1 MTKPGGVSDSLVS
14 SVDLAP
20 TILNLCHINP
30 EAQPPDMQGV
40 DITPLLKDSRAKA
53 RESCFIEVDEADN
66 GLARALPQVFETFG
80 NMELRVKYLV
90 TDRYSLTVYN
100 GLKGYGDLFDR
111 RDDPHELNNL
121 WFSNPGLRHEMVEE
135 LLQEMINT
143 QRLYP
148 KKQAMA

>member
-1 MTKPGGVSDSLVS
+1 
-14 SVDLAP
+14 
-20 TILNLCHINP
+20 
-30 EAQPPDMQGV
+30 MQGV
-40 DITPLLKDSRAKA
+40 DITPVLKDPRT
-53 RESCFIEVDEADN
+53 RVRDSCFIEIDEADN
-66 GLARALPQVFETFG
+66 GLAKAMPIITEAFG

-90 TDRYSLTVYN
+90 TERYSLTIYN